1 VILIRLLILCFID
14 NILKINP
21 TDPSNFTK
29 APLKYTYD
37 IYGKPKTT
45 EKGQA
50 GTNYN
55 NNSKYRYVNS
65 IEGLAN

>member
-29 APLKYTYD
+29 ALKYTYD
-37 IYGKPKTT
+37 IYGKPETT

-55 NNSKYRYVNS
+55 NNSKYRYVNNYRRFS
-65 IEGLAN
+65 N